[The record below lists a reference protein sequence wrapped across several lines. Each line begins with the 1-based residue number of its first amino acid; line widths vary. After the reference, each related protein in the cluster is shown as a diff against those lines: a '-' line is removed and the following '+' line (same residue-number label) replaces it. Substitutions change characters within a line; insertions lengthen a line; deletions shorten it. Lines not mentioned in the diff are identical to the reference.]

1 MSKGL
6 EELKRM
12 AYENACCR
20 CQYYI
25 DKKCTNNYECVW
37 KTIEKELKALE
48 IIKNKLLV
56 GCFSEEDNYSN
67 YVMAI
72 TMSGDET
79 LKKNMLTEQ
88 EYNLLSEVLVC
99 H

>member
-1 MSKGL
+1 MKGL
-6 EELKRM
+6 EALGKITGTQNLTMYEQNECLK
-12 AYENACCR
+12 
-20 CQYYI
+20 I
-25 DKKCTNNYECVW
+25 
-37 KTIEKELKALE
+37 IEKELKALE
-48 IIKNKLLV
+48 IIMNKLLV